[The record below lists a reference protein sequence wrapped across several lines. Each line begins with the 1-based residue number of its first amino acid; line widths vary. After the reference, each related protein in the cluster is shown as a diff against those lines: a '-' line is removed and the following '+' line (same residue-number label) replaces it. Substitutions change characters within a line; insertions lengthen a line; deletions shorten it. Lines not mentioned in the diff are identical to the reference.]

1 VRSYLKNKVKKAGGV
16 GSSDR
21 ALNSKSQY
29 QSVILTT
36 LDAEIRRI
44 KVHGQPK
51 QYKACF
57 ASTSP
62 IKKKKK
68 RYLVPNK
75 KN

>member
-51 QYKACF
+51 Q
-57 ASTSP
+57 
-62 IKKKKK
+62 
-68 RYLVPNK
+68 
-75 KN
+75 